1 MEKTNDTNDEI
12 VYHHEEEDKPLQV
25 VYPGIKI
32 PWNKSKENYWD
43 TIEKNIDKASTKR
56 RVLRIVTI
64 SVAASVLLFISIF
77 TYTKSSVKTIKT
89 AYGIHQTITLPDG
102 SEVILNAGS
111 EITYRKWKWN
121 ENREVN
127 LKGEAFFKVK
137 KGDKFLVKTLNGTVS
152 VLGTS
157 FNVYDRENVFMVA
170 CITGKVGV
178 QADNNDE
185 AVLSPNQ
192 KFNLKEDH
200 VEILR
205 NIDPLKELSWINN
218 SFAFNAVPLI
228 DVFKEIERQYN
239 VKIEYHG
246 DFQKSYSGVFPK
258 SSIENVLNIVCR
270 PFGYKYQTIKEN
282 EFIITNNNNF

>member
-1 MEKTNDTNDEI
+1 MEKKNDTNGKI
-12 VYHHEEEDKPLQV
+12 VYYHEDDDKQLQV
-25 VYPGIKI
+25 VYPRIKI

-43 TIEKNIDKASTKR
+43 AIEKKIDHVSNKR
-56 RVLRIVTI
+56 RVLRII
-64 SVAASVLLFISIF
+64 SISAAASVLLFISIF
-77 TYTKSSVKTIKT
+77 TYTKSATFTVKT

-111 EITYRKWKWN
+111 EISYHKWKWA

-137 KGDKFLVKTLNGTVS
+137 KGDNFLVKTLNGTVS

-157 FNVYDRENVFMVA
+157 FNVFDRENVFQVA
-170 CITGKVGV
+170 CITGRVRV
-178 QADNNDE
+178 STDNANE
-185 AVLSPNQ
+185 AILNPNQ
-192 KFNLKEDH
+192 KFNLNDDH

-205 NIDPLKELSWINN
+205 NIDSVKELSWINN
-218 SFAFNAVPLI
+218 SFAFNAVPLG

-239 VKIEYHG
+239 VRIEYHG
-246 DFQKSYSGVFPK
+246 DFRKSYSGVFPK

>member
-1 MEKTNDTNDEI
+1 MEKTNETNGEI
-12 VYHHEEEDKPLQV
+12 VYYHEDDDKELQV

-43 TIEKNIDKASTKR
+43 AIEKKIDIVSGKR
-56 RVLRIVTI
+56 RVLRIVSI
-64 SVAASVLLFISIF
+64 SAAASVLLFISIF
-77 TYTKSSVKTIKT
+77 TYTKSSTSTVKT
-89 AYGIHQTITLPDG
+89 AYGLHQTISLPDG

-111 EITYRKWKWN
+111 EITFRKWKWA

-127 LKGEAFFKVK
+127 LKGEAFFTVE
-137 KGDKFLVKTLNGTVS
+137 KGDKFLVKTKKGTIS

-157 FNVYDRENVFMVA
+157 FNVYDRDNVLIVA
-170 CITGKVGV
+170 CITGKVRV
-178 QADNNDE
+178 NAENENE
-185 AVLSPNQ
+185 VILNPNQ
-192 KFNLKEDH
+192 KFNLNDDH
-200 VEILR
+200 VEILK
-205 NIDPLKELSWINN
+205 NIDPVKELSWINN
-218 SFAFNAVPLI
+218 SFAFDAVPLC

-246 DFQKSYSGVFPK
+246 DFRKSYSGVFPK

>member
-1 MEKTNDTNDEI
+1 MEETNNTNSEI
-12 VYHHEEEDKPLQV
+12 IYYHDDDDKQLQV

-43 TIEKNIDKASTKR
+43 NIENKIGKAANKGR
-56 RVLRIVTI
+56 FLKII
-64 SVAASVLLFISIF
+64 SFSAAASVLLFISIF
-77 TYTKSSVKTIKT
+77 AVTKSSSTSVKT
-89 AYGIHQTITLPDG
+89 AYGVHQTVLLPDG

-111 EITYRKWKWN
+111 ELTYHKWKWA

-157 FNVYDRENVFMVA
+157 FNVYDRENVFQVA
-170 CITGKVGV
+170 CISGRVRV
-178 QADNNDE
+178 SADNSNE
-185 AVLSPNQ
+185 TVLNPNQ
-192 KFNLKEDH
+192 KFNLNEDH

-205 NIDPLKELSWINN
+205 NIDSVKELSWINN
-218 SFAFNAVPLI
+218 SFAFNAVPLR

-239 VKIEYHG
+239 VRIEYHG
-246 DFQKSYSGVFPK
+246 DFRKSYSGVFPK
-258 SSIENVLNIVCR
+258 SSIENVLDIVCR